1 MKLQI
6 TNIYYAIYYL
16 YGVLNSNSHTSMNT
30 GHETHKHI
38 QVFTR
43 ESSALQCASAC
54 CDEKG
59 LSLGVTVCAGQAEAV
74 RVTLSLSVSKEMET
88 QAWQLSP
95 LLT

>member
-1 MKLQI
+1 MKFQI
-6 TNIYYAIYYL
+6 TNIYYARSNL
-16 YGVLNSNSHTSMNT
+16 YGVLNSMNT

-43 ESSALQCASAC
+43 ESGALQCASAC

-59 LSLGVTVCAGQAEAV
+59 LGLRVTVCAGQAEAV

-88 QAWQLSP
+88 QAWQLLP